1 MEIYVFITRSRSNR
15 KTEEESKLRI
25 EEIGNGG
32 AEEGGRKGE
41 ERKLRFIAFVTTSR
55 ATDYDR

>member
-1 MEIYVFITRSRSNR
+1 MEIYIFITRSRSNR

-32 AEEGGRKGE
+32 AGEKEG
-41 ERKLRFIAFVTTSR
+41 RKLRFIAFVTTSR

>member
-25 EEIGNGG
+25 EKIGNGG
-32 AEEGGRKGE
+32 AEGRE
-41 ERKLRFIAFVTTSR
+41 ERRGKEITFHRIR
-55 ATDYDR
+55 DYLASHGL

>member
-25 EEIGNGG
+25 EEIGNGE
-32 AEEGGRKGE
+32 AEGRE
-41 ERKLRFIAFVTTSR
+41 ERRGKEITFHRIR
-55 ATDYDR
+55 DYLASHGL

>member
-25 EEIGNGG
+25 EEIENGG
-32 AEEGGRKGE
+32 AEGRE
-41 ERKLRFIAFVTTSR
+41 ERRGKEITFHRIR
-55 ATDYDR
+55 DYLASHGL

>member
-32 AEEGGRKGE
+32 AEEGRE
-41 ERKLRFIAFVTTSR
+41 ERRGKEITFHRIR
-55 ATDYDR
+55 DYLASHGL